1 MIRRPPSQNSQLYI
15 AFTLCF
21 AVSSLL
27 LPIRSSAT
35 EGGIGYYV
43 PGTMATLID
52 RAPVQTGWVF
62 KPQYMHYSGDFSA
75 SADTPIAGLVAAGI
89 DVKIDAVA
97 PGLLYTFEKDVLG
110 AKYTVGAFPSWVD
123 VTVTGTIESNI
134 ANISRRD
141 SVSGLGDTTLI
152 PALMAWQ
159 EDCWQYNF
167 MFAVHAPTGDYEVG
181 RLANEG
187 LNYWAV
193 NPVVGLAYSNQPAGF
208 NASVFT
214 GVMFNDENSD
224 TDYRSGRTFHLDASI
239 QQMIKAGAGF
249 VTLGLNGFWSQ
260 QFSPDRNPGRFVDE
274 FKMRSSGIG
283 PVVGYM
289 LPMGKDNLLLELSW
303 LPQTDT
309 RNTTEGEYVWL
320 KLVYQ
325 WQ

>member
-1 MIRRPPSQNSQLYI
+1 MTTGNLIRNPFLT
-15 AFTLCF
+15 AVFTLSVIF
-21 AVSSLL
+21 TMMYPSHS
-27 LPIRSSAT
+27 RAT

-43 PGTMATLID
+43 PGTMATMID
-52 RAPVQTGWVF
+52 RAPIQTGWVA

-75 SADTPIAGLVAAGI
+75 SKETPIAGVVALGV
-89 DVKIDAVA
+89 DVELDAFA
-97 PGLLYTFEKDVLG
+97 PGLLYTFEENVLG
-110 AKYTVGAFPSWVD
+110 AKYTLGAFPSWVD
-123 VTVTGTIESNI
+123 VTVTGEVESDLGNFR
-134 ANISRRD
+134 RRD

-159 EDCWQYNF
+159 DDCWQYNF
-167 MFAVHAPTGDYEVG
+167 MLAVHAPTGDYEVG

-193 NPVVGLAYSNQPAGF
+193 DPVVGFAYTNQQAGF

-239 QQMIKAGAGF
+239 QQMIKAGSGF
-249 VTLGLNGFWSQ
+249 ITLGLNGFWAD
-260 QFSPDRNPGRFVDE
+260 QFSADRKPGRIVGD

-283 PVVGYM
+283 PVLGYM
-289 LPMGKDNLLLELSW
+289 LPMGTDNILLELSW

-309 RNTTEGEYVWL
+309 RNTAEGEYVWL
-320 KLVYQ
+320 KFVYQ

>member
-1 MIRRPPSQNSQLYI
+1 VNARNRIRTPY
-15 AFTLCF
+15 FTALLALSILCMS
-21 AVSSLL
+21 AVAS
-27 LPIRSSAT
+27 RTHAT

-52 RAPVQTGWVF
+52 RAPIQTGWVF

-75 SADTPIAGLVAAGI
+75 SAQTPIAGVVALGI
-89 DVKIDAVA
+89 DVEIDAVA
-97 PGLLYTFEKDVLG
+97 PGLLYTFEETVLG
-110 AKYTVGAFPSWVD
+110 AKYTLGAFPSWVD
-123 VTVTGTIESNI
+123 VTVTGEIESELGDFR
-134 ANISRRD
+134 RRD

-167 MFAVHAPTGDYEVG
+167 MFAVHAPTGDYQAG

-193 NPVVGLAYSNQPAGF
+193 NPVVGVAYTNQPAGF
-208 NASVFT
+208 NASLFT

-224 TDYRSGRTFHLDASI
+224 TDYRSGRTFHLDASV
-239 QQMIKAGAGF
+239 QQMIKAGSGF
-249 VTLGLNGFWSQ
+249 VTLGLNGFWGE

-283 PVVGYM
+283 PVLGYM
-289 LPMGKDNLLLELSW
+289 LPMGTDNILLELSW
-303 LPQTDT
+303 LPQMDT
-309 RNTTEGEYVWL
+309 KNTTEGDYVWL
-320 KLVYQ
+320 KFVYQ

>member
-1 MIRRPPSQNSQLYI
+1 MTWTHHHRNARHSLALALS
-15 AFTLCF
+15 LC
-21 AVSSLL
+21 AALLL
-27 LPIRSSAT
+27 LPTPSRAT

-52 RAPVQTGWVF
+52 RAPIQTGWVF

-75 SADTPIAGLVAAGI
+75 TAETPIAGVVALGV
-89 DVKIDAVA
+89 DVEIDAVA
-97 PGLLYTFEKDVLG
+97 PGLLYTFEKSVLG

-123 VTVTGTIESNI
+123 VTVKGAIESDLGNF
-134 ANISRRD
+134 SRRD
-141 SVSGLGDTTLI
+141 SASGLGDTTLI

-159 EDCWQYNF
+159 EGCWQYNF
-167 MFAVHAPTGDYEVG
+167 MFAIHAPTGDYEVG

-193 NPVVGLAYSNQPAGF
+193 DPVVGVAYTNQAAGF

-224 TDYRSGRTFHLDASI
+224 TDYRSGRTFHLDASV
-239 QQMIKAGAGF
+239 QQMIKAGSGF
-249 VTLGLNGFWSQ
+249 ITLGVNAFWGQ

-274 FKMRSSGIG
+274 FKMRSGGIG
-283 PVVGYM
+283 PVIGYM
-289 LPMGKDNLLLELSW
+289 LPMGTDNILLELSW

-309 RNTTEGEYVWL
+309 RNTTEGEYLWL
-320 KLVYQ
+320 KFVYQ

>member
-1 MIRRPPSQNSQLYI
+1 MIQRIPSRYSQLYI
-15 AFTLCF
+15 ALTLCF
-21 AVSSLL
+21 AISSLM

-52 RAPVQTGWVF
+52 RAPIQTGWVL

-89 DVKIDAVA
+89 DVEIDAVA
-97 PGLLYTFEKDVLG
+97 PGLLYTFEKNVLG

-123 VTVTGTIESNI
+123 VTVTGTIESDI
-134 ANISRRD
+134 ADFSRRD

-167 MFAVHAPTGDYEVG
+167 MFAIHAPTGDYEVG

-193 NPVVGLAYSNQPAGF
+193 NPVVGVAYTNQQAGF
-208 NASVFT
+208 NASMFT

-239 QQMIKAGAGF
+239 QQMIKAGSGF
-249 VTLGLNGFWSQ
+249 VTLGLNGFWGQ

-283 PVVGYM
+283 PVLGYM

-309 RNTTEGEYVWL
+309 RNTTEGDYVWL
-320 KLVYQ
+320 KFVYQ